1 MYIFTII
8 KSNVKSECMENVKHT
23 MYKAQAHSLNR
34 GVSLLSHLD
43 GPFFLI
49 AANIQIKSASSLCT
63 ALKICVT

>member
-34 GVSLLSHLD
+34 GVSLLSNLD
-43 GPFFLI
+43 GPFFLSL
-49 AANIQIKSASSLCT
+49 QIFKSKVHQVC
-63 ALKICVT
+63 ALH